1 MRRGVSI
8 LALLLAA
15 ATALPTPEKTFDLH
29 AACAAPPS
37 TVDPAMLE
45 RPTAIVAGVGKVSQK
60 VTAKTPAVQA
70 LYDQGLA
77 YLHSYVWIEAARSF
91 HQALREDPDCAMA
104 WMGLARAEQ
113 GLNRGR
119 ESQAAIER
127 AKSLEPKVTERE
139 RRHIELRVQQI
150 AAQLAPAEK
159 ENEKHDAYKRAIE
172 KAIAAD
178 PSDAELWILRGNAEE
193 PGPWGRGQAG
203 GIGAIAYYEA
213 ALARSPGH
221 FGAHHYLVHA
231 YENVGRHADAAEHGK
246 IYADAAPRVAH
257 AQHMYGHVLPRL
269 GRWKEALEQ
278 FQKADAIEENYA
290 REEKLRPGD
299 DWHHLHNLQLLGYVY
314 LRLGRTEDAEKTF
327 RRAFET
333 PIRFPR
339 YGREHATLAEYLL
352 LRGRPEEALA
362 AARALRTQTG
372 GARAAG
378 AAVEGETLLALGRVP
393 EAREAEKRA
402 RTAFEEAKKG
412 AGYEAVW
419 IGRMIEPYLHQLE
432 AELALSEKESTTAEN
447 SLRRVADELAGN
459 PRFDAWG
466 EGLFRLERIAEQA
479 KRSGREAL
487 ARDIQERMRKIDP
500 NYAPGSTALP
510 LKTMAS
516 AGSRDLTPSGS
527 EPD

>member
-1 MRRGVSI
+1 MRRAVPLVPLFI
-8 LALLLAA
+8 T
-15 ATALPTPEKTFDLH
+15 TAVLFAQDKPLPLH
-29 AACAAPPS
+29 AACAAPPGDY
-37 TVDPAMLE
+37 VEAALLE
-45 RPTAIVAGVGKVSQK
+45 RPTRLQEGIGKVSQK

-113 GLNRGR
+113 ALNRDP
-119 ESQAAIER
+119 EAQAAIDR
-127 AKSLEPKVTERE
+127 AKSLAAKVSEGE
-139 RRHIELRVQQI
+139 RRHIELRAQQV
-150 AAQLAPAEK
+150 AAQAAPPAE
-159 ENEKHDAYKRAIE
+159 ERDKHEAYKRAIE
-172 KAIAAD
+172 KALAAD
-178 PSDAELWILRGNAEE
+178 PADAELWILRGNAEE

-231 YENVGRHADAAEHGK
+231 YENVGRHAEAAEHGK

-278 FQKADAIEENYA
+278 FEKADAIEESYA
-290 REEKLRPGD
+290 RNEKLRPGD
-299 DWHHLHNLQLLGYVY
+299 DWHHVHNLQLLGYTY
-314 LRLGRTEDAEKTF
+314 LRLGRPDDAEKTF
-327 RRAFET
+327 RRGFET
-333 PIRFPR
+333 PIRYPQ
-339 YGREHATLAEYLL
+339 YGWQHATLAEYLL
-352 LRGRPEEALA
+352 LRGRPVEALA
-362 AARALRTQTG
+362 AARLLAGRTR
-372 GARAAG
+372 AAKAAG
-378 AAVEGETLLALGRVP
+378 AAVEGETLIALGRRT
-393 EAREAEKRA
+393 EAVDAAKRA
-402 RTAFEEAKKG
+402 RAAFEDARKN
-412 AGYEAVW
+412 AGYESRW
-419 IGRMIEPYLHQLE
+419 IERFVEPFVRQLE
-432 AELALSEKESTTAEN
+432 AELAMTEKSSEDTLLKF
-447 SLRRVADELAGN
+447 ADELAAN

-500 NYAPGSTALP
+500 DYAPGSSARPLGAPEAATA
-510 LKTMAS
+510 
-516 AGSRDLTPSGS
+516 AGGID
-527 EPD
+527 